1 MPIDNDGDS
10 SDTVQKSNYPS
21 STNPLTRFHLQK
33 AMPPASTRKN
43 GRSSGSIAW
52 FAIYNSI
59 ISRSR
64 PPSCADDASRESVCS
79 ALQARADRST
89 ACTIHLPGLP
99 ILQRSVENQSFPR
112 LFQGS
117 VVRGQAIFAAV
128 QCLADRQAP
137 TLCLRRK
144 NREKA
149 VLEATRALRRRRC
162 RRTRRLRYR
171 RPFAE
176 ALASMRPWPS

>member
-1 MPIDNDGDS
+1 MPIDSDGDS

-59 ISRSR
+59 ISRVTSAQLRGRCISR
-64 PPSCADDASRESVCS
+64 IRLLRAPSTRGSLNSLYNSSVQACRSCREAWKTSPSPASFKEVLSEARQYLPRSS
-79 ALQARADRST
+79 AS
-89 ACTIHLPGLP
+89 
-99 ILQRSVENQSFPR
+99 
-112 LFQGS
+112 
-117 VVRGQAIFAAV
+117 
-128 QCLADRQAP
+128 ADRQAP

-144 NREKA
+144 NRENA
-149 VLEATRALRRRRC
+149 VLVK
-162 RRTRRLRYR
+162 
-171 RPFAE
+171 P
-176 ALASMRPWPS
+176 